1 MKKGML
7 SIAVILL
14 TMAGI
19 VQAAGDAGST
29 AGPAIAANDLH
40 GAINLTYTS
49 KYVWRGFTIFG
60 AQSAIHP
67 SIDLDLYGSGFGLS
81 AVGHRANSS
90 GYEINERWDYTL
102 YYANRLWESEW
113 YAANY
118 RLSYV
123 YYNYPDRSSH
133 STSTVGAT
141 MDLQELNGV
150 CSFPNLL
157 GVKGLVPSYVLVK
170 LWPSNS
176 DSVVGDNH
184 PAGGS
189 TASGFAHIFMLDY
202 GWVIPA
208 IVPNTA
214 EQVLNLHAE
223 AVYNDGVCPN
233 GARNVDHDW
242 SNAVFGV
249 STDFPICENLVFT
262 PGVYHQVTMDKSVN
276 DDKSITWAN
285 ASLTYKF

>member
-1 MKKGML
+1 MRKRL
-7 SIAVILL
+7 ILLIAVVFLSMTGL
-14 TMAGI
+14 A
-19 VQAAGDAGST
+19 QAAT
-29 AGPAIAANDLH
+29 NELH
-40 GAINLTYTS
+40 GTIDATYTS

-60 AQSAIHP
+60 QQSGIHP
-67 SIDLDLYGSGFGLS
+67 GIDLDLYGTGFGFS
-81 AVGHRANSS
+81 AVGHMANSS
-90 GYEINERWDYTL
+90 GYELNQRWDYTL
-102 YYANRLWESEW
+102 YYGNKLYESEP
-113 YAANY
+113 YAINY

-123 YYNYPDRSSH
+123 YYNYPQRSSH

-141 MDLQELNGV
+141 MDLQELNSAF
-150 CSFPNLL
+150 SFPNLL
-157 GVKGLVPSYVLVK
+157 GVEGLVPSYVLVK

-176 DSVVGDNH
+176 GSSVGERH

-214 EQVLNLHAE
+214 EQVLDLHGE
-223 AVYNDGVCPN
+223 VVYNDGVCPN

-249 STDFPICENLVFT
+249 STDFPICKDLVFT

-276 DDKSITWAN
+276 DDKSITWAR